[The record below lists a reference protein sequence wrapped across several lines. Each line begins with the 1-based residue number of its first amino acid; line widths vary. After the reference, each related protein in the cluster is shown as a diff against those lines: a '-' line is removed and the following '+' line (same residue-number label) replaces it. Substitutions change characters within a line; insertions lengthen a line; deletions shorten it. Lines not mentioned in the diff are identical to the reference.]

1 MLSRVAENLFWIS
14 RYVERVE
21 NVSRLLNDASLITL
35 DAAAMDDGPNGNSP
49 LDQVLK
55 VLSGSDKL
63 AIEPRSSQG
72 DELLAALTFDRKQD
86 NSIVTMVARARENAR
101 ATQETLSP
109 EAWSQ
114 LNQLYLALS
123 KPISRKRFSA
133 GPYRF
138 YERVK
143 RSCVLFNALVDV
155 TMPRSEAF
163 YFLEVGRYLERVD
176 MTSRVLNVWFAAVE
190 EGDREIDPAWNAVY
204 WTGLLRSCS
213 AYEAFL
219 KRHQDR
225 LEPENIVQYLVLD
238 LDFPRAMRFCVARCL
253 ESLRAIT
260 GSQEERYGSEA
271 ERLLGRLDSDLRY
284 ADVGEIM
291 HRRLPAFVADVQ
303 GACSRIGD
311 ELQTAYFLN

>member
-21 NVSRLLNDASLITL
+21 NVARLLNDASLITL
-35 DAAAMDDGPNGNSP
+35 DAAAVDGELQRNSP

-55 VLSGSDKL
+55 VLCGSDRL
-63 AIEPRSSQG
+63 AIEARSTHG
-72 DELLAALTFDRKQD
+72 EELLTALTFDRKQD
-86 NSIVTMVARARENAR
+86 NSIVNMVARARENAR

-109 EAWSQ
+109 EAWTQ
-114 LNQLYLALS
+114 LNQLHLVLNR
-123 KPISRKRFSA
+123 PVSRRRFAA

-138 YERVK
+138 YERIK

-155 TMPRSEAF
+155 TMPRTEAF

-176 MTSRVLNVWFAAVE
+176 MTSRVLNVWFAAVDQQE
-190 EGDREIDPAWNAVY
+190 SEIDPAWHAVY

-225 LEPENIVQYLVLD
+225 LEPENIVQYLVLE

-253 ESLRAIT
+253 ESLRGIT
-260 GSQEERYGSEA
+260 GSQEERYAGEA
-271 ERLLGRLDSDLRY
+271 ERQLGRLDSDLRY
-284 ADVGEIM
+284 ADVSEIM
-291 HRRLPAFVADVQ
+291 HRGLPAFVASVQ
-303 GACSRIGD
+303 EACNRVGD
-311 ELQTAYFLN
+311 ELQHAYFLN

>member
-35 DAAAMDDGPNGNSP
+35 DAAAVDEGPQRNSP

-63 AIEPRSSQG
+63 TIEPRSAQG
-72 DELLAALTFDRKQD
+72 DELLGTLTFDRKQD
-86 NSIVTMVARARENAR
+86 NSIFTMVARARENAR

-123 KPISRKRFSA
+123 KPTSRKRFAA

-138 YERVK
+138 YERIK

-155 TMPRSEAF
+155 TMPRTEAF

-176 MTSRVLNVWFAAVE
+176 MTSRVLNVWFAAVDE
-190 EGDREIDPAWNAVY
+190 NDGEIDPAWQAVY

-253 ESLRAIT
+253 DSLRAIT

-291 HRRLPAFVADVQ
+291 HRGLPAFVADVQ
-303 GACSRIGD
+303 EACGRVGD
-311 ELQTAYFLN
+311 ELQHSYFLN